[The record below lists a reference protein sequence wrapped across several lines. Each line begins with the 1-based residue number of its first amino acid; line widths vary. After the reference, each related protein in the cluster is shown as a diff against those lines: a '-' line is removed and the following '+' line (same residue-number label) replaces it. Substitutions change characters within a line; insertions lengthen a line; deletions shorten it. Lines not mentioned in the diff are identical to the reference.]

1 MLRYRA
7 AGCRRARGFFLCC
20 RRQWRLSNTG
30 RVPAWPRENARAGP
44 LARRPG
50 AELHCGRRNDR
61 LLGVEG
67 RLCAEAATHV
77 RRDHTDC
84 LKVAFEEIGK
94 RRAAKVRRLR
104 RRPHRQHVSSGIV
117 TCEHGAAFE
126 GHGPAAMQE
135 KFVLEDVCGARECRL
150 NVAVAHGDDSGDIAR
165 QVAVCGR
172 SIGPRGFAAVADR
185 RQRLEVHVD
194 GCGGVFREIAI
205 VCDRDRDGLT
215 DIAHFTA
222 RQGEL
227 RARRRN
233 RWIRHEHR
241 NLAARHACRQIVGGQ
256 HRMDAWHGTRR
267 ECIEGADLGVSV
279 RAAHEARV

>member
-1 MLRYRA
+1 MQQGAGEPEDFSFVVDGNGDFPILVAFLRGREKMLAPVLLPGDRA
-7 AGCRRARGFFLCC
+7 
-20 RRQWRLSNTG
+20 
-30 RVPAWPRENARAGP
+30 P
-44 LARRPG
+44 
-50 AELHCGRRNDR
+50 ELHCGRRNDR

-104 RRPHRQHVSSGIV
+104 CRPHRQHVRTGIV
-117 TCEHGAAFE
+117 ICEHGAAFE

-150 NVAVAHGDDSGDIAR
+150 DVAVAHGDDGGDIAR
-165 QVAVCGR
+165 EVAVCGR
-172 SIGPRGFAAVADR
+172 SIGPRGFAAVADH

-222 RQGEL
+222 R
-227 RARRRN
+227 
-233 RWIRHEHR
+233 
-241 NLAARHACRQIVGGQ
+241 
-256 HRMDAWHGTRR
+256 
-267 ECIEGADLGVSV
+267 
-279 RAAHEARV
+279 